1 MSGLDKII
9 ARIADES
16 AVKAKEVLDE
26 AHKSAA
32 AIKAD
37 GLKKTAE
44 ECERIN
50 KKAEAAVLSTAEKGQ
65 ASADLRHKQILL
77 QGKQELMTEVID
89 TARKRLDSLDDG
101 AYREFIVKLFKKH
114 IPSQDAELRL
124 NAHDRERLG
133 ENVLSELKTL
143 AEQNGVKLSLSD
155 ESYNI
160 RNGFVLSYGGVEEN
174 CTVEALLEQSMDELS
189 DKVRDILFE

>member
-9 ARIADES
+9 ARISDES
-16 AVKAKEVLDE
+16 AGRAKEVLDE
-26 AHKSAA
+26 ARKKAES
-32 AIKAD
+32 ITAD
-37 GLKKTAE
+37 GLKRTAE

-65 ASADLRHKQILL
+65 ASADLKHKQILL

-101 AYREFIVKLFKKH
+101 AYREFILKLFKKH
-114 IPSQDAELRL
+114 LPKQDAELML
-124 NAHDRERLG
+124 SAHDKERLG
-133 ENVLSELKTL
+133 ESVLAELKSL
-143 AEQNGVKLSLSD
+143 AEQNGVKLTLSD
-155 ESYNI
+155 KPGNI
-160 RNGFVLSYGGVEEN
+160 KNGFVLSYGGVEEN

-189 DKVRDILFE
+189 DKVRDILF